1 MNPATSEDLYDVGA
15 ATLLASWEEYAGG
28 AVDAALYRLPGV
40 AVAVFPHEPERAVYN
55 NAMLARGLSDEERA
69 SALDGMEALYAAAG
83 VERFAAWVHE
93 VDGAMRQDLARR
105 GYMVDTTTRAM
116 GMSLTDIA

>member
-1 MNPATSEDLYDVGA
+1 MKVATLKDLYHAGTQ
-15 ATLLASWEEYAGG
+15 TLLASWEEYARG
-28 AVDAALYRLPGV
+28 AVDAALYRLAGV
-40 AVAVFPHEPERAVYN
+40 AVAVFPHEHERAVYN
-55 NAMLARGLSDEERA
+55 NAMLARGLSNEERA

-83 VERFAAWVHE
+83 VERFAAWEHE